1 MLIKVIQ
8 SYSDMFN
15 SNKDNIQEIKK
26 TYNLIEILNL
36 KSQKR
41 NIMIMAYLWFTA
53 GFCFYG
59 LILNIENLGGDL
71 FIDTIVTFGGEG
83 MSELLSGYLADH
95 FGRIIVLKVCGFMGG
110 FGFIAYE
117 SLSNDFSTLKTIL
130 IFVSSFGFSGVFN
143 LLFIYTPELFPTS
156 IRSTVTG
163 AVYFISRIGAIS
175 VPSVVAFIAHSN
187 YVFGIISIIGSLL
200 CYYLP
205 ETLGEDIL
213 DDVPENLHQL
223 SFLSTHKLSKRNS
236 SMMIKTMISDR
247 YFFGDDFKK
256 TTLI

>member
-1 MLIKVIQ
+1 
-8 SYSDMFN
+8 MFN
-15 SNKDNIQEIKK
+15 SDKDNIREIKK
-26 TYNLIEILNL
+26 TYNIFEIMNL
-36 KSQKR
+36 KSQKK
-41 NIMIMAYLWFTA
+41 NVLIMCYLWFAA

-71 FIDTIVTFGGEG
+71 FIDTIVTFGGEA
-83 MSELLSGYLADH
+83 MSEMLSGYLADH
-95 FGRIIVLKVCGFMGG
+95 FGRIIVLKICGFMGG

-117 SLSNDFSTLKTIL
+117 SLGHELATLKTIL
-130 IFVSSFGFSGVFN
+130 VFVSSFGFSGVFN

-163 AVYFISRIGAIS
+163 SVYFISRVGALM
-175 VPSVVAFIAHSN
+175 VPSVVALIAGSN
-187 YVFGIISIIGSLL
+187 YVFGMISIIGSIL
-200 CYYLP
+200 CYYMP

-223 SFLSTHKLSKRNS
+223 SFLSTHKLSKQNS
-236 SMMIKTMISDR
+236 SMMVKTMISDR

-256 TTLI
+256 TALI